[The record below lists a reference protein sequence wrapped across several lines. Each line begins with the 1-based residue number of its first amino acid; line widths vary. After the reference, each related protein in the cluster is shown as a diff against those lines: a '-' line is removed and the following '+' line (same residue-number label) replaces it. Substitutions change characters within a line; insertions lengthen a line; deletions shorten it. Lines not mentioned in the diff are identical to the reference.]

1 VTSLIVGLIF
11 GVIFGLSVA
20 LKGAD
25 VSKYERQINRLK
37 EQVNSLQHNLESKNK
52 LISNL
57 QAQIS
62 DLRVTLKKKDEQI
75 SVFPKPF
82 CSLEPLKENPIISRL
97 VSELKIGRPKLEVS
111 TVKRGDPEVITS
123 VMVRRSAPCGSMRHT
138 AKS

>member
-1 VTSLIVGLIF
+1 MTSLIVGLIF

-25 VSKYERQINRLK
+25 ASKYERQINRLK

-62 DLRVTLKKKDEQI
+62 
-75 SVFPKPF
+75 
-82 CSLEPLKENPIISRL
+82 
-97 VSELKIGRPKLEVS
+97 
-111 TVKRGDPEVITS
+111 
-123 VMVRRSAPCGSMRHT
+123 APGYIERER
-138 AKS
+138 